1 MNDDEIFNS
10 HDPSYDADY
19 IPNQNNESGR
29 VVERTVTASIE
40 TPFLP
45 PKFVEEYER
54 IVPGAGQKMFDMVV
68 KQQEF
73 NMEIKRHDM
82 QLNEKSLERVIT
94 VDAANINEQKEA
106 SIIRGKEVAIKS
118 RGQIFAFILTC
129 CLIALSGFFA
139 YIDQPWL
146 ASLPIGI
153 IIGVITVMF
162 LQRKHEEEKKIEP
175 SE

>member
-1 MNDDEIFNS
+1 MNDDDIYGS

-19 IPNQNNESGR
+19 IPNETQDSAR
-29 VVERTVTASIE
+29 IIERTITASLE

-54 IVPGAGQKMFDMVV
+54 IVPGAGHQMFDMVV

-73 NMEIKRHDM
+73 NIEIKRHEM
-82 QLNEKSLERVIT
+82 QFNDKNLERVIT
-94 VDAANINEQKEA
+94 LDSANIIEQQEA
-106 SIIRGKEVAIKS
+106 SIIREKEVAIKS
-118 RGQIFAFILTC
+118 RGQIFSFILVC
-129 CLIALSGFFA
+129 CLIILSGLFG
-139 YIDQPWL
+139 YMDQPWL
-146 ASLPIGI
+146 ASLPVGI

-162 LQRKHEEEKKIEP
+162 LQKKHDEKKIEP